1 MASDFSRLMKQ
12 DFSDLDAAAKSW
24 RGLSTT
30 MDSLTDRHRR
40 QVTGP
45 LHQSW
50 KGDDADAA
58 FFYLED
64 VESRIGVVETEA
76 MAIAE
81 VLNTTRFWME
91 QSQTDLRN
99 AVRRAEQDGFAV
111 DNDGWVSDPTT
122 SGLPRQDPDAQQIIA
137 DRSAL
142 LGEHR
147 AAIDEALAAAHK
159 ASNDGARALAELN
172 GDILTDPLSHDAAAE
187 SARDVKDAMK
197 AVGVQ
202 APQIPADDP
211 KAAADWWKA
220 LSPEERQTYTT
231 LYPKQIGATD
241 GLPSDVR
248 DDANRTALAQEIN
261 LIQEGNWDEGFPGDT
276 DETVNRR
283 LGNLQVLN
291 DRLEAAD
298 AAPKGKELYLLGYDS
313 KDDGRAIIAMGNPD
327 TAAHTGILVPGTN
340 TNMDAVPG
348 QLERIDRLQSA
359 AESRSNGESVAMVTW
374 LGYDAPEASAT
385 DFTSVGGTGRAED
398 AAPDLRQ
405 FVAGSHAAHD
415 GSPSH
420 TTVIGHSYGSTV
432 VGAAAAGG
440 SGLGADDVVA
450 VGSPGMTVDEAEDLQ
465 MDPEHVWVGTAEDD
479 AVADNTSDYTLGRDP
494 TLGGFGGN
502 NFEVDTHGHSGYWDS
517 GPYGPSE
524 SLDNQGAIIAGRQPT
539 EVPKEGSEMPP
550 DAYVVPGL

>member
-1 MASDFSRLMKQ
+1 VASDFSRLMHQ
-12 DFSDLDAAAKSW
+12 DFSDLEAAAKSW
-24 RGLSTT
+24 RALSTT

-45 LHQSW
+45 LHHSW
-50 KGDDADAA
+50 KGDDANAA
-58 FFYLED
+58 LYYLED

-76 MAIAE
+76 MAVAE
-81 VLNTTRFWME
+81 VLDTTRFWME

-99 AVRRAEQDGFAV
+99 AVQRAEQDRFEV
-111 DNDGWVSDPTT
+111 DGDGWVSDPTT
-122 SGLPRQDPDAQQIIA
+122 GDLPRQDPDAQQIVA

-147 AAIDEALAAAHK
+147 AAIDEALAAARK
-159 ASNDGARALAELN
+159 ASDDGAKALAELN

-187 SARDVKDAMK
+187 SAQDVTNAMK
-197 AVGVQ
+197 AIGVQ
-202 APQIPADDP
+202 PPQVPENDP
-211 KAAADWWKA
+211 KAAAEWWKA
-220 LSPEERQTYTT
+220 LSPEERQAYTT

-248 DDANRTALAQEIN
+248 DDANRTALGQEIN

-283 LGNLQVLN
+283 LNNLQVLN
-291 DRLEAAD
+291 ERLDAAD
-298 AAPKGKELYLLGYDS
+298 SAPKGKELYLLGYDS

-348 QLERIDRLQSA
+348 QLDRIDRLQSA
-359 AESRSNGESVAMVTW
+359 AESRSDGESVAMITW
-374 LGYDAPEASAT
+374 LGYDAPEASMT
-385 DFTSVGGTGRAED
+385 DFNSVGGTGRADD

-405 FVAGSHAAHD
+405 FVAGTHAAHD

-450 VGSPGMTVDEAEDLQ
+450 VGSPGMTVEEARDLQ
-465 MDPEHVWVGTAEDD
+465 MDPEHVWVGAADDD
-479 AVADNTSDYTLGRDP
+479 AVVNHASDYTLGRDP
-494 TLGGFGGN
+494 SLGGFGGN
-502 NFEVDTHGHSGYWDS
+502 NFEVDTHGHSGYWDR
-517 GPYGPSE
+517 GPNGPSE
-524 SLDNQGAIIAGRQPT
+524 SLDNQGAIIAGRKPT
-539 EVPKEGSEMPP
+539 EVPKRGSELPP
-550 DAYVVPGL
+550 EGYIVPGL

>member
-12 DFSDLDAAAKSW
+12 DFSDLEAAVKIW

-30 MDSLTDRHRR
+30 TDSLTDRHRR

-58 FFYLED
+58 LFYLED
-64 VESRIGVVETEA
+64 VESRIAVVETEA

-81 VLNTTRFWME
+81 VLDTTRFWME
-91 QSQTDLRN
+91 QAQTDLRN
-99 AVRRAEQDGFAV
+99 AVRRAEQDGFDV
-111 DNDGWVSDPTT
+111 DEDGWVSDRTT
-122 SGLPRQDPDAQQIIA
+122 SDLPRQDPDAQQLIA
-137 DRSAL
+137 ERNRL
-142 LGEHR
+142 LTEHR
-147 AAIDEALAAAHK
+147 AAMDDALTAAHK
-159 ASNDGARALAELN
+159 ASNDGARALGELN

-187 SARDVKDAMK
+187 SAQDVKNAMK

-202 APQIPADDP
+202 APQIPSDDP
-211 KAAADWWKA
+211 KAAAEWWKA
-220 LSPEERQTYTT
+220 LSPEERQAYTT

-241 GLPSDVR
+241 GLPTDVR
-248 DDANRTALAQEIN
+248 DDANRTALGQELN
-261 LIQEGNWDEGFPGDT
+261 LIQEGNWDEGFPGDS
-276 DETVNRR
+276 DETVNKR
-283 LGNLQVLN
+283 LDNLLMLN
-291 DRLEAAD
+291 DRLEASD
-298 AAPKGKELYLLGYDS
+298 SAPEGKELYLLGYDS

-340 TNMDAVPG
+340 TKMDAVPG

-359 AESRSNGESVAMVTW
+359 AQGRSHGESVAMITW
-374 LGYDAPEASAT
+374 LGYDAPEASTT
-385 DFTSVGGTGRAED
+385 DFNSVGGTGRAED

-405 FVAGSHAAHD
+405 FVAGTHAAHD

-432 VGAAAAGG
+432 VGAAAAEG
-440 SGLGADDVVA
+440 SGLGADDVIA

-479 AVADNTSDYTLGRDP
+479 AVANNTSGYTLGRDP

-502 NFEVDTHGHSGYWDS
+502 NFSVDTHGHSGYWDR

-539 EVPKEGSEMPP
+539 EAPKEGSELPP
-550 DAYVVPGL
+550 EGYIVPGL